1 MQVKSKNIKIYLAGG
16 FRSGWQEIAK
26 SKLKGFQFL
35 DPSEHNIKDPLE
47 YTRWDLAAVRNSDIV
62 LANMESS
69 NPGGYALALE
79 IGFARALGK
88 KIYLVDQIE
97 DSSISHYFEM
107 VRQCSDKVFETLDE
121 VVEYISDMELNAV
134 GNGFE

>member
-1 MQVKSKNIKIYLAGG
+1 MQVNSKYIKIYLAGG
-16 FRSGWQEIAK
+16 FRSGWQEIVK
-26 SKLKGFQFL
+26 SKLKDFYFL
-35 DPSEHNIKDPLE
+35 DPSEHCIKDPLE

-97 DSSISHYFEM
+97 DASISHYFEM

-121 VVEYISDMELNAV
+121 VIEYISEMNLNEIE
-134 GNGFE
+134 N